1 MLPTSRYGQMRY
13 NAGDLKAILIP
24 NMVEFPSDSMTRYA
38 RELSDALRKIAPPGW
53 EFSDLE
59 SHHNEAWL
67 KLLPGKHGEAM
78 ASRVGR
84 FIDYP
89 KLIKKTSGD
98 VFHVLD
104 HSHANLALA
113 SPARKTVLTC
123 HDIIPL
129 LAAIGEIDM
138 PISRTK
144 KYTFPLRLKC
154 MARCAK
160 IISIS
165 ESTKRTLVKHGG
177 IPEDK
182 IEVVYYGVNP
192 NFTPEPAKTNEK
204 AELLQKHGLTEKN
217 KLILHVGTPNRY
229 KNVPALLHM
238 LAKLGPDVRLV
249 RVGAGFFPDEQAL
262 AETLGVTPKIIQAGR
277 ITDDKILG
285 AYYRSADVFAF
296 PSLFEGFGW
305 PPLEAMACGTP
316 VVTSNVASLPEVV
329 GDAGTTVSPSDHAG
343 LADAVA
349 ALLENPARHAEYRQR
364 ALDRARRFTWDAC
377 AQNTLAVYEK
387 IVKL

>member
-1 MLPTSRYGQMRY
+1 MRVGPMRY
-13 NAGDLKAILIP
+13 NASDLKAILIP

-38 RELSDALRKIAPPGW
+38 RELSAALRKTSPPGW
-53 EFSDLE
+53 EFEGLE
-59 SHHNEAWL
+59 CHHNQSWL
-67 KLLPGKHGEAM
+67 KLLPGKYGEAM

-89 KLIKKTSGD
+89 NLIKKTSGD
-98 VFHVLD
+98 VFHILD
-104 HSHANLALA
+104 HSHANLAWA
-113 SPARKTVLTC
+113 TPAAKSVLTC

-129 LAAIGEIDM
+129 LATLGEIDM
-138 PISRTK
+138 PVSRTQ
-144 KYTFPLRLKC
+144 KYRFPKILDAMKQC
-154 MARCAK
+154 KK
-160 IISIS
+160 IIAIS
-165 ESTKRTLVKHGG
+165 ESTKRGLVQHGG
-177 IPEDK
+177 IPGEK

-192 NFTPEPAKTNEK
+192 NFSPEPQKAGEK
-204 AELLQKHGLTEKN
+204 AEILQKHGLTDKN
-217 KLILHVGTPNRY
+217 KLILHVGTPMRY

-238 LAKLGPDVRLV
+238 LTRLGPDVRLV
-249 RVGAGFFPDEQAL
+249 RVGAEFFPDEQAL
-262 AETLGVTPKIIQAGR
+262 ADELGVTPKIIQAGR

-343 LADAVA
+343 LAEAVA

-387 IVKL
+387 VIAK